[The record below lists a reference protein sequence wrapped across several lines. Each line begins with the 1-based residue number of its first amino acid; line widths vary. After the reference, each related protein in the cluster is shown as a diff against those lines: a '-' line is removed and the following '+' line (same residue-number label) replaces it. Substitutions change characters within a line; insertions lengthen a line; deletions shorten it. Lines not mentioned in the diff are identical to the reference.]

1 MSSPEN
7 SKLKAECKSEVK
19 QEVKPEFW
27 VLIASL
33 IAILPL
39 CIVSLIVLSMA
50 ELPEHLFWTLLFMA
64 LGSFIWALVYLQ
76 RRILFALRSISNALM
91 SLEESDYSI
100 RLGLSER
107 GRILDEVVRSVN
119 RLRDLL
125 HAERTGAAETGAL
138 FTRVVEKID
147 VALFAFDPQS
157 NLCMVNERGLLLL
170 NQSRKEVLEKS
181 AQALGLA
188 TCLASSDNKVL
199 RLNLAGS
206 TSNWLIKKAQYRE
219 FGAPRELVIMS
230 DLTAPLRE
238 KELEAWQRLVAV
250 LRHEISNALAPIKSY
265 SQTLS
270 WTLKQTQRHEG
281 WEHDCIEGLAV
292 IERQTTALNYMIQSY
307 KNLNQ
312 LPTPVPH
319 LFDLQTWLNEI
330 VKQELRISV
339 QVLSGEP
346 LELYADRELLSQALV
361 NIINNAVEASTNLQ
375 PPTIS
380 WQVLTRPGY
389 NYTWLTL
396 DITDFGEGVANEEN
410 LFVPFFTTKA
420 KGSGIGL
427 LVCRGIIEVHG
438 GHFNLM
444 NKEQG
449 QGCIARVQLPLPLSA
464 NH

>member
-1 MSSPEN
+1 MSSPN
-7 SKLKAECKSEVK
+7 KSKPKGERKSEH
-19 QEVKPEFW
+19 KPEFW

-33 IAILPL
+33 VAILPL
-39 CIVSLIVLSMA
+39 CFVSLILLSMA
-50 ELPEHLFWTLLFMA
+50 ELPEHLFWTLLFMVV
-64 LGSFIWALVYLQ
+64 GSFIWSLVYLQ

-91 SLEESDYSI
+91 SLAESDYSI
-100 RLGLSER
+100 RLGLCER
-107 GRILDEVVRSVN
+107 GQILDEVVRSVN

-138 FTRVVEKID
+138 FARVVEKVD
-147 VALFAFDPQS
+147 VALFAFDPNG

-170 NQSRKEVLEKS
+170 NRSRKEVLDKS
-181 AQALGLA
+181 AQMLGLA
-188 TCLASSDNKVL
+188 ACLASSDNKVL

-206 TSNWLIKKAQYRE
+206 ASNWLIKKAQYRE

-265 SQTLS
+265 SQTLG
-270 WTLKQTQRHEG
+270 WTLRQTERHEG
-281 WEHDCIEGLAV
+281 WEQDCIEGLAV
-292 IERQTTALNYMIQSY
+292 IERQTTALNYMMQSY

-319 LFDLQTWLNEI
+319 YFDLQLWLAEI
-330 VKQELRISV
+330 VKQELRLPV
-339 QVLSGEP
+339 QIFSGEP
-346 LELYADRELLSQALV
+346 LELYGDRELLSQALV
-361 NIINNAVEASTNLQ
+361 NIINNAIEASTNAQ
-375 PPTIS
+375 PPIIS
-380 WQVLTRPGY
+380 WQVLTRPG
-389 NYTWLTL
+389 NNHTWLTL
-396 DITDFGEGVANEEN
+396 DITDFGEGVANEDN

-444 NKEQG
+444 NKAHG
-449 QGCIARVQLPLPLSA
+449 QGCIARIQLPLPLSA
-464 NH
+464 HH